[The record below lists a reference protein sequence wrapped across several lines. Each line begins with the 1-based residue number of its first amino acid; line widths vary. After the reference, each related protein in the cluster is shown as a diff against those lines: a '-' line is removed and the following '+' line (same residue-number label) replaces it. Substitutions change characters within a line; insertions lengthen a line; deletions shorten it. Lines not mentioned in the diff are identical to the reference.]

1 MSSEQ
6 RRGAHRGG
14 MLNQLPPVVR
24 ALLIFNI
31 GLYFADVLLFDFA
44 IRELGEFSIKG
55 AIFQNKLW
63 EFITFQFIHASV
75 GHILAN
81 SIGLFFFGP
90 FVERWLG
97 SVKFLVYYLACGV
110 GGAAF
115 FVLLAYIG
123 ILPVMSI
130 QSSLVGASAGIYGII
145 IAVAVIAPHLE
156 VALLFPPITLTMRKL
171 ALVVIV
177 IAVGAIAFRIGD
189 NEGGEAGHL
198 GGAIVGFLLI
208 NLVPAFRVQTKKE
221 PRRRSRYIE
230 PKIRPRTEL
239 DLYTQSE
246 VDLILDKISREGFQ
260 SLTDEERDLLQRAAK
275 NEQD

>member
-1 MSSEQ
+1 MLSEQ
-6 RRGAHRGG
+6 RRVAHGGG
-14 MLNQLPPVVR
+14 MLSQLPPVVR
-24 ALLIFNI
+24 ALLILNI
-31 GLYFADVLLFDFA
+31 GLYFADVLFFDFA

-63 EFITFQFIHASV
+63 EFITFQFIHGSV

-97 SVKFLVYYLACGV
+97 SLKFLLYYLSCGV

-123 ILPVMSI
+123 ILPVMSM

-171 ALVVIV
+171 ALAVIV

-208 NLVPAFRVQTKKE
+208 NLVPAFRAQTKKG

-239 DLYTQSE
+239 DLHTQSE